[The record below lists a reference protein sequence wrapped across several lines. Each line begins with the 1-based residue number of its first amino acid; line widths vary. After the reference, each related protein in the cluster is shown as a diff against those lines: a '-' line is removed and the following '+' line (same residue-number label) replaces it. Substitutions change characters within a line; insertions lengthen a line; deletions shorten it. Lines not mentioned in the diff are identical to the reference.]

1 MAEPSADKSFGT
13 TFSVKRSKTGEVH
26 LELAGSLTYAF
37 VGSLW
42 NPCIHAVRHSN
53 PQKLIIEL
61 DKMKDYDSAGIGL
74 LTFLQSLGRKK
85 GYSVEIAHLPTE
97 LAALLER
104 YCQTGEKPSAPPAG
118 LGAVASLG
126 KTAAEILADI
136 HSLIAFFA
144 QVLVTGLR
152 YAVHPLRFRWN
163 DFFVMTELA
172 GFRALGIV
180 SLLGF
185 LFGLI
190 IAFSSAMPLRQFGV
204 EIYVADLVAIA
215 LARVLGPFITAIIVA
230 GRTGSAY
237 AAEIGT
243 MKINNE
249 IDALEVM
256 NLDPVGFLVLPR
268 VLAAILATPLLTV
281 IANLWGLAGSGLV
294 ILSLG
299 YPLSSYLQHVESLLS
314 AADVLVG
321 IVKAVVFGGLVG
333 MVGCLRGLQT
343 QLGAGAVGIATTR
356 AVVTA
361 IILLVITEG
370 IFAVLLHYLGI

>member
-1 MAEPSADKSFGT
+1 MLNEFSNKSSSAI
-13 TFSVKRSKTGEVH
+13 FSVKSVKAGEIH
-26 LELAGSLTYAF
+26 LELAGSLMYAS
-37 VGSLW
+37 VGAIW
-42 NPCIHAVRHSN
+42 NPCIRAVEHSN
-53 PQKLIIEL
+53 PQKLVIEL
-61 DKMKDYDSAGIGL
+61 DKMKDFDSAGIGL
-74 LTFLQSLGRKK
+74 LTFLQALGRKK
-85 GYSVEIAHLPTE
+85 GFSVEIVHLPPE

-104 YCQTGEKPSAPPAG
+104 FSQAGEKAAAPPAG

-126 KTAAEILADI
+126 KTASEILADI

-144 QVLVTGLR
+144 QVLLTGFR
-152 YAVHPLRFRWN
+152 YAVHPLQFRWN
-163 DFFVMTELA
+163 DFFAITEMA
-172 GFRALGIV
+172 GFRALGLV

-215 LARVLGPFITAIIVA
+215 LARVLGPFITAVIVA

-281 IANLWGLAGSGLV
+281 IANLWGLIGSGIV

-299 YPLSSYLQHVESLLS
+299 YPLSSYLQHVESMLS

-321 IVKAVVFGGLVG
+321 LAKAVVFGGLVG

-343 QLGAGAVGIATTR
+343 ELGAGAVGIATTR